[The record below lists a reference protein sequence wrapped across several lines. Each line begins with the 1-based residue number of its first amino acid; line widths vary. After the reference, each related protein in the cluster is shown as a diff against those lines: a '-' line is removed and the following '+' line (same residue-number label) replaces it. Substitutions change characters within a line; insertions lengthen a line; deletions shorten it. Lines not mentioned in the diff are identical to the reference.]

1 LAGNARLLPD
11 GLMIAGALLPLSGPI
26 TWMPE
31 CLDVVE
37 RQGVA
42 SYELGL
48 GGGASL
54 WGSGR
59 LPGRCRL
66 V

>member
-1 LAGNARLLPD
+1 
-11 GLMIAGALLPLSGPI
+11 MIAGALLPLSGPI
-26 TWMPE
+26 TWMPD

-42 SYELGL
+42 SDELGL

-54 WGSGR
+54 WGGDA
-59 LPGRCRL
+59 CQAAVVL